1 MKLTDEVKDLIRKK
15 IASPIGMREA
25 DMCNLASQRL
35 VKFPKGQELID
46 LRNELGNYWETEIKK
61 HGKDWFRS
69 SSNRK
74 EFEGEKLK
82 MQIKI
87 YSLVKEAEAEKMK
100 TNSEFAPVIRE
111 FLVAEYGAVKLDD
124 FNQALFFGDYVSGL
138 ILADNRKLHLQAR
151 YTGKPFYGYR
161 TASQ

>member
-1 MKLTDEVKDLIRKK
+1 MKLNDEVKELIKRK
-15 IASPIGMREA
+15 IASSTGMRES
-25 DMCNLASQRL
+25 DMCAMAGDRL
-35 VKFPKGQELID
+35 SKHPIGQQLID
-46 LRNELGNYWETEIKK
+46 LRNELGNYWETEITKR
-61 HGKDWFRS
+61 GKDWFKS

-74 EFEGEKLK
+74 EFEAEKLK

-100 TNSEFAPVIRE
+100 MNSEFAPVIRE

-124 FNQALFFGDYVSGL
+124 FNQALFFGDHVSGL